1 MSNLWYPSVK
11 QSPIQGITGY
21 GGGAT
26 GLSFGGA
33 AVDKGGSVY
42 YNDNEYLLT
51 SDKSVF
57 DFDQN
62 NSFCV
67 EAFINM
73 YELSRYNYIAL
84 RWSGGTNGYKWRY
97 GVDTNNK
104 LFFAGAISAE
114 QSGSSLT
121 SDTWYHVA
129 AVRDGTNQGYLN
141 YLRLYVD
148 GTEVDSNSGSGSAMT
163 SGQEPLAIGA
173 NREASG
179 YSMRGYISNLR
190 ITVNEPVYTAAFTK
204 PSLPLTMTSQGVTE
218 SNVRLLCCK
227 STDDVTECEHIQS
240 GTLSTVGAP
249 TASDENPF

>member
-84 RWSGGTNGYKWRY
+84 RWSGGTSGYKWRY

-129 AVRDGTNQGYLN
+129 AVR
-141 YLRLYVD
+141 
-148 GTEVDSNSGSGSAMT
+148 
-163 SGQEPLAIGA
+163 
-173 NREASG
+173 
-179 YSMRGYISNLR
+179 
-190 ITVNEPVYTAAFTK
+190 
-204 PSLPLTMTSQGVTE
+204 
-218 SNVRLLCCK
+218 
-227 STDDVTECEHIQS
+227 
-240 GTLSTVGAP
+240 
-249 TASDENPF
+249 